1 MNVKQSLASDT
12 IGRILAPL
20 AGTGSGIGDSQRSE
34 LLVFARQPV
43 HTVYGG
49 AHLFQ
54 LRTLDRLGE
63 LADAALWEYAD
74 KPSVFARLFDLDES
88 LAERVHA
95 LVAQK
100 LKREP
105 VEDYRIDFEDGY
117 GFRPDAEE
125 DQHAVRAAQQMA
137 LAAVEQRLPFHCGF
151 RIKALTEELSL
162 RAVRTLDLFLTTL
175 LESTSGKLPA
185 NFVVTLP
192 KVTVPAQVLALHQL
206 LVLIESH
213 YNLPGGSI
221 KIEIMIETPQALIN
235 ANGVIG
241 IPTLVAAAEGRCEGV
256 HFGAYDYTALLGISA
271 HHQNLTHLACDFARS
286 LMQVSVG
293 GSGVFLSD
301 GATNTLPIA
310 PHKSPSTSQQYEE
323 NRKVVLNAWHTS
335 YAHITTSL
343 GNGFYQGWDLH
354 PYQIPV
360 RYAANYA
367 FFLSGFAQAAQ
378 RLRAFIDKAAQAS
391 LVQDMFD
398 DAASGQ
404 GLLNFFLRALNCG
417 AITEDDLQSTGLTK
431 AEIETRSFVHIVKNR
446 HQQASPPETERSERE
461 KGTGVG

>member
-1 MNVKQSLASDT
+1 MNVKQSLGSDT

-20 AGTGSGIGDSQRSE
+20 LGTRTGTTDSNQIHSAA
-34 LLVFARQPV
+34 FARQPL

-54 LRTLDRLGE
+54 AKTMDRLGE
-63 LADAALWEYAD
+63 LADAALWDYAPD
-74 KPSVFARLFDLDES
+74 PTVFAKLFGLENA
-88 LAERVHA
+88 LARKVHE

-105 VEDYRIDFEDGY
+105 VEDYRVDFEDGY
-117 GFRPDAEE
+117 GFRPDDEE
-125 DQHAVRAAQQMA
+125 DQHCVRAAQQMA
-137 LAAVEQRLPFHCGF
+137 LAMEERTLPFHCGF
-151 RIKALTEELSL
+151 RIKALTAELSL

-175 LESTSGKLPA
+175 LDATDGVLPE

-192 KVTVPAQVLALHQL
+192 KVAVPEQVYALHQL

-213 YNLPGGSI
+213 YSLPVSSI
-221 KIEIMIETPQALIN
+221 KVEIMVETPQALIN

-241 IPTLVAAAEGRCEGV
+241 VQALVTAADGRCEGV
-256 HFGAYDYTALLGISA
+256 HFGAYDYTSWLGISA
-271 HHQNLTHLACDFARS
+271 HHQTMAHPACDFARS

-293 GSGVFLSD
+293 GSAIFLAD
-301 GATNTLPIA
+301 GATNVLPIA
-310 PHKSPSTSQQYEE
+310 PHKAPSTSKHYDE
-323 NRKVVLNAWHTS
+323 NRKAILNAWELS
-335 YAHITTSL
+335 YGHITASL
-343 GNGFYQGWDLH
+343 RNGFYQGWDLH

-367 FFLSGFAQAAQ
+367 FFLSGAAQAAQ
-378 RLRAFIDKAAQAS
+378 RLRGFIEKAAQAS
-391 LVQDMFD
+391 LVQNMFD

-417 AITEDDLQSTGLTK
+417 ALSEDDLQSTGLTR
-431 AEIETRSFVHIVKNR
+431 AEIESRSFLYIIKNR
-446 HQQASPPETERSERE
+446 REQISPTETQSN
-461 KGTGVG
+461 